1 MFEIW
6 DGDLYLYSVDTEDE
20 ADEQLEAG
28 FTVKSLEYYGAGVTV
43 KHLDLAYYG
52 A

>member
-20 ADEQLEAG
+20 EDEHLEAG

-43 KHLDLAYYG
+43 KHLNLEYYE

>member
-6 DGDLYLYSVDTEDE
+6 DGDLYLYSVETEHE

-28 FTVKSLEYYGAGVTV
+28 FTVKSLEYYGDGVTV
-43 KHLDLAYYG
+43 KHLNLEYYG

>member
-6 DGDLYLYSVDTEDE
+6 DGDLYLYSVDTQHE
-20 ADEQLEAG
+20 ADEQQAAG
-28 FTVKSLEYYGAGVTV
+28 FTVQCR
-43 KHLDLAYYG
+43 AYYG